1 MDLLTLWYLTIGTL
15 LVAAAMTLWE
25 RHTHAA
31 RAREL
36 RVWATGYLALA
47 AGCALAV
54 NRQHFPGVAG
64 YALTNVVIMLGYL
77 LVLRGVLILDGRK
90 LRYDVLIGLLV
101 ALGAAWFAAG
111 MNLRTSFWNHISAA
125 PISITCGL
133 AAWVLHQAH
142 AARRFRSR
150 PIAVCVLACH
160 SLFYAGRALVL
171 PVLAAVYGADIVA
184 VAAKVTMYE
193 AVLFSVAMP
202 TSLLAI
208 VREEDR
214 EGLLMASQT
223 DYLTGLLNRQGFFDM
238 GPRLLSQAPHGT
250 PHALLACDLDHF
262 KRINDEHGHDA
273 GDRVLKLFATVARDC
288 AGVGALST
296 RLGGEEFA
304 VLLPSAT
311 IGHAQDVAR
320 QLAEEFARRTAVLD
334 GFRTSVTVSV
344 GIAADTSSTIDLTRF
359 LARADRA
366 LYQAKREGRNRI
378 ELAPADA

>member
-25 RHTHAA
+25 RYTHAA
-31 RAREL
+31 RGREL
-36 RVWATGYLALA
+36 RVWSIAYLALA

-64 YALTNVVIMLGYL
+64 YALTNVVIMVGYL
-77 LVLRGVLILDGRK
+77 LVLQGALILDGRK
-90 LRYDVLIGLLV
+90 LRYGVMMGLLL

-111 MNLRTSFWNHISAA
+111 MSLRTSFWNHISAA
-125 PISITCGL
+125 PISMTCG
-133 AAWVLHQAH
+133 ATAWVLYR
-142 AARRFRSR
+142 ARATRHFRSR
-150 PIAVCVLACH
+150 PIAVSVLACH
-160 SLFYAGRALVL
+160 SVFYAGRALVL

-214 EGLLMASQT
+214 ERLLMASQT
-223 DYLTGLLNRQGFFDM
+223 DYLTGLANRQGFFER
-238 GPRLLSQAPHGT
+238 GPRLLSQPPHGT
-250 PHALLACDLDHF
+250 PHALLAFDLDHF

-273 GDRVLKLFATVARDC
+273 GDTVLKLFAAVAREC
-288 AGVGALST
+288 AGTGALST

-311 IGHAQDVAR
+311 IAHAQGVAR
-320 QLAEEFARRTAVLD
+320 QIAAEFAGRTAAVD
-334 GFRTSVTVSV
+334 GLKTPVTVSV
-344 GIAADTSSTIDLTRF
+344 GIAAQMSPAMDLPRL

-378 ELAPADA
+378 EMAAETA